1 MNPRIWIAMVM
12 LTLGA
17 FVVTG
22 SACPAD
28 ECEDG
33 EERCNGEQIESCTG
47 GSWGEAEDCDA
58 GMACMTMDSGVEH
71 CMGSM

>member
-1 MNPRIWIAMVM
+1 MNPNIWLAMIT

-17 FVVTG
+17 IVVTG

-33 EERCNGEQIESCTG
+33 EQRCASEQVESCVG
-47 GSWGEAEDCDA
+47 GVWGAAEDCPEA
-58 GMACMTMDSGVEH
+58 QGCMTMDSGVEH
-71 CMGSM
+71 CMAAM